1 MAGIIRVRL
10 FAASKAAMGVPEADV
25 PAGGSIADALVRLTE
40 TARDPQTAA
49 RVFARCSF
57 LVDARAT
64 VDPATVLPAGST
76 LDVLPPFAGG

>member
-10 FAASKAAMGVPEADV
+10 FAAAKAAVGVAETEA

-64 VDPATVLPAGST
+64 ADPTTVLPAGST
-76 LDVLPPFAGG
+76 LDILPPFAGG